1 MKIFSHTMRA
11 GEMGIQWFPFSRLK
25 GNSVLNIHVLLCRD
39 GRYDPQRRE
48 MYARRRQMK
57 RNNKFQKL
65 SLWGA
70 LGGLALLGNTIAWSR
85 STSQPPSL
93 NGKLRRQESQ
103 QSAASSS
110 YAVRAI
116 EESVSGTVSGRIL
129 YSGKPVQPKR
139 FRSEERRVGKEWRA
153 RG

>member
-48 MYARRRQMK
+48 MYARRSQMK

-70 LGGLALLGNTIAWSR
+70 LGGLALLGNTIAW
-85 STSQPPSL
+85 
-93 NGKLRRQESQ
+93 
-103 QSAASSS
+103 
-110 YAVRAI
+110 
-116 EESVSGTVSGRIL
+116 
-129 YSGKPVQPKR
+129 
-139 FRSEERRVGKEWRA
+139 RSEERRVGKEC
-153 RG
+153 RGRSEAGRWGK

>member
-1 MKIFSHTMRA
+1 SPPRSRRSAMDTAPPSFSPCCRA
-11 GEMGIQWFPFSRLK
+11 HPDLHSFPT
-25 GNSVLNIHVLLCRD
+25 
-39 GRYDPQRRE
+39 RRSSD
-48 MYARRRQMK
+48 
-57 RNNKFQKL
+57 L
-65 SLWGA
+65 
-70 LGGLALLGNTIAWSR
+70 

-129 YSGKPVQPKR
+129 YRDRKSTRLNSSHVAISYAVFCLKK
-139 FRSEERRVGKEWRA
+139 KITNA
-153 RG
+153 T

>member
-1 MKIFSHTMRA
+1 
-11 GEMGIQWFPFSRLK
+11 
-25 GNSVLNIHVLLCRD
+25 C
-39 GRYDPQRRE
+39 RYDPQRQE

-57 RNNKFQKL
+57 RNNNFQKL
-65 SLWGA
+65 RLWGA
-70 LGGLALLGNTIAWSR
+70 LDGLALLGNTIAWSR

-129 YSGKPVQPKR
+129 YRDRKSTRLNSSHVAISYAVFCLKK
-139 FRSEERRVGKEWRA
+139 KITNA
-153 RG
+153 T